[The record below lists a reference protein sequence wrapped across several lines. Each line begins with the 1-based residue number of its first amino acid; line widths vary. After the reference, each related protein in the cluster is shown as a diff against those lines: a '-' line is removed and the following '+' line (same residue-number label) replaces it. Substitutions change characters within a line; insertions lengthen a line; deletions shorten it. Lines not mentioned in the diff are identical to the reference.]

1 MPRSSAPQAPVGA
14 EYPTEIPL
22 QGSFRAFWKW
32 RRQRKKFIR
41 AHEARGEKL
50 PGVWRHGTDLLR
62 ADIDTVT
69 WSGHASVIGRLDR
82 RTILFDPVWSNRL
95 ALIVKRL
102 TPVAPD
108 WEKIPVPDLLAI
120 SHNHYD
126 HLDAATMRRV
136 KRDTPVVAPWGA
148 GQWFRRRGFR
158 NVHDFR
164 WWETRDVDGL
174 RVTFVPSRHFSGRTL
189 WDRNKSLFGGWVVE
203 GRRHRLYHSGDTG
216 YFQGFAEIGQH
227 FPRLDVACL
236 PIGAYEPRW
245 FMAPVHLDPD
255 EAGQGFLDLGATRL
269 LPIHWGT
276 FRLTDEAMDEPPQR
290 IHRFFDVHRLD
301 PARLLLPDLGE
312 PVPLAGDS
320 GKTWENPVNTDPTSN
335 PP

>member
-1 MPRSSAPQAPVGA
+1 MRPASPSQNVVGA

-22 QGSFRAFWKW
+22 SGSFRDFWKW
-32 RRQRKKFIR
+32 RRQRKTLIR

-50 PGVWRHGTDLLR
+50 PSVWRNGNALLR
-62 ADIDTVT
+62 GGADTVT

-82 RTILFDPVWSNRL
+82 RTILFDPVWSYRL

-108 WEKIPVPDLLAI
+108 WQDIPPPNLLAI

-126 HLDAATMRRV
+126 HLDASTARRV
-136 KRDTPVVAPWGA
+136 KRDTPVAAPQGV
-148 GQWFRRRGFR
+148 GDWFRRRGYR
-158 NVHDFR
+158 TVHEFQ

-174 RVTFVPSRHFSGRTL
+174 RVTFVPSRHFSGRTF

-203 GRRHRLYHSGDTG
+203 GRRHRLYHSGDSG
-216 YFQGFAEIGQH
+216 YFQGFAEIGRR

-245 FMAPVHLDPD
+245 FMAPVHMDPD
-255 EAGQGFLDLGATRL
+255 EAGRSFLDLRATRL
-269 LPIHWGT
+269 LPIHSGA
-276 FRLTDEAMDEPPQR
+276 FRLTDEAMDEPPER
-290 IHRFFDVHRLD
+290 IRRFFDENRLD

-312 PVPLAGDS
+312 PVPLARDS
-320 GKTWENPVNTDPTSN
+320 GNSWEKEVSADPTSN
-335 PP
+335 PM